1 VALPRPSYDN
11 DDGAGSAAAS
21 AGVDVGRGPAER
33 AADTGIVV
41 ARSSLAP
48 SEARRF
54 ADGVLGRWG
63 VTEGRAP
70 LLLVVS
76 ELVTNAVTHGRGP
89 VELSLALDSS
99 SVRIEVRDDG
109 GDGSPALGPLD
120 AGPGRLG
127 GRGLRM
133 VEAVTDAWGSE
144 RLAAGGTLVWARRS
158 VTAPEGP

>member
-1 VALPRPSYDN
+1 MALPRPSYDN
-11 DDGAGSAAAS
+11 GAGSAGAS
-21 AGVDVGRGPAER
+21 AGVGGGPVER
-33 AADTGIVV
+33 AADTGIVL
-41 ARSSLAP
+41 ARSTLAP

-144 RLAAGGTLVWARRS
+144 RLAAGGTLVWRGGRS
-158 VTAPEGP
+158 RPPEGP